1 MSVLS
6 VNIEIGK
13 KEKRSKQ
20 SHKDTTMSNTYD
32 YEIDKFNFDNLPSNV
47 LNDIITAIDEIG
59 KENGFKQLEKTES
72 ILLNTTLSHTWIT
85 VGAQSDAS
93 TDGKWAVIANI
104 QVEYGTNDEEYAEIE
119 INMPIGDNSITATK
133 QAAYEALITNIAKR

>member
-1 MSVLS
+1 
-6 VNIEIGK
+6 
-13 KEKRSKQ
+13 
-20 SHKDTTMSNTYD
+20 MSNAYD
-32 YEIDKFNFDNLPSNV
+32 YEITEFDFDNLPSNIF
-47 LNDIITAIDEIG
+47 NDIITAIDEIG
-59 KENGFKQLEKTES
+59 KENGFKQFEKTES
-72 ILLNTTLSHTWIT
+72 VLLNTSLSKTWIT

-104 QVEYGTNDEEYAEIE
+104 QAEYGTNDEEYAEIE